1 MTEHIPDTDNMMDR
15 REETVTTQAPGYAS
29 TERLTRDVA
38 AEKRLHVFRV
48 NRVLWSILGFVEIL
62 LGLRFVL
69 KLLGAN
75 PDSGFGTFIFGITGL
90 LVAPFTGLFPTWGS
104 GEAILETTT
113 LVAMLVFA
121 LLCWGLVYIAR
132 IASDRPSARTF
143 TRSTRESTDGGAGN
157 ERTTTTTT
165 RS

>member
-1 MTEHIPDTDNMMDR
+1 MTEHIPATDNVMDR

-29 TERLTRDVA
+29 TERMTRDVA
-38 AEKRLHVFRV
+38 AENRLHMFQV
-48 NRVLWSILGFVEIL
+48 NRILWSILGFVEIM
-62 LGLRFVL
+62 LGLRIVL

-75 PDSGFGTFIFGITGL
+75 PDSGFGTFIYGITGL
-90 LVAPFTGLFPTWGS
+90 FVMPFTGLIPNWGS

-121 LLCWGLVYIAR
+121 LLCWGIVYIDR
-132 IASDRPSARTF
+132 IASDHPNARTF
-143 TRSTRESTDGGAGN
+143 TRSTRESTVGGAGN

-165 RS
+165 RG